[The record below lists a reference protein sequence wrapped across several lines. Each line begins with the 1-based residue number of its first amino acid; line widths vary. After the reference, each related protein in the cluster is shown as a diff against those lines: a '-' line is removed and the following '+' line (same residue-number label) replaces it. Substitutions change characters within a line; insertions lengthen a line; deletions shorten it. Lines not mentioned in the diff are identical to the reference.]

1 MPTKFASVQDS
12 TQENPLKRILTEVLR
27 KSVCVTEINYR
38 WTITQ
43 TFKLIHFVIA
53 LWISHV

>member
-1 MPTKFASVQDS
+1 MPTNFASVQDS

-27 KSVCVTEINYR
+27 KSVGVTEINYH

-43 TFKLIHFVIA
+43 TF
-53 LWISHV
+53 